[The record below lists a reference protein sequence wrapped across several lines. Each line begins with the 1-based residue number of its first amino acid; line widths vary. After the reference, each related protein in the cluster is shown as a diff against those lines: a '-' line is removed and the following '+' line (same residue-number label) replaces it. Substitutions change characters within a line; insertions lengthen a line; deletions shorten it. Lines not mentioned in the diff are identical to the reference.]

1 MKIELRLYAQLRSYQ
16 PVDDNAPLYLID
28 VDPGTTIHNL
38 LSKLDIP
45 RHMAMIIL
53 INGTRARLNQQLKE
67 GDCVAVFPP
76 IAGG

>member
-1 MKIELRLYAQLRSYQ
+1 MKIELKLYAQLRSYQ
-16 PVDDNAPLYLID
+16 PMGDNAPLYLID

-53 INGTRARLNQQLKE
+53 INGARAGLDQELKE
-67 GDCVAVFPP
+67 GDRLAVFPP